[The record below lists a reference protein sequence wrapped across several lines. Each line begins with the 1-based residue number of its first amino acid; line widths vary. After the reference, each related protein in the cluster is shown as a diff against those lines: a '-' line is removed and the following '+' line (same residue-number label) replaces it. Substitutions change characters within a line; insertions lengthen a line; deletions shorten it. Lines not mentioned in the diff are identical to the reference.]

1 MPWKTNV
8 LESPKCIE
16 IVYLGNVTPEE
27 LYMALKNSVLLSREN
42 NTILFLSDCTD
53 MTGGHSVID
62 LYGLIGMFEKL
73 NITTDAKEAIIMK
86 SLQSS
91 ADEIKFYETACK
103 NRGFNVKIFTGRE
116 DAVVWLAAQN

>member
-8 LESPKCIE
+8 LESPKCVE
-16 IVYLGNVTPEE
+16 IAYIGNVTPEE

-53 MTGGHSVID
+53 MIGGHSVVD
-62 LYGLIGMFEKL
+62 LYGLIGMFDNL
-73 NITTDAKEAIIMK
+73 DLSPDSKEAIIMK

-91 ADEIKFYETACK
+91 IQEIKFYETACK

-116 DAVVWLAAQN
+116 DAVAWLAAQD